1 MKYQYYQD
9 KKKTPQPEWRWRLLD
24 DQGQKIAT
32 SHDGH
37 PTKDVCL
44 AEIEKVKSSLNAEV
58 VEDLNTPSLLATL
71 LGEPYGQ
78 SSKQP

>member
-9 KKKTPQPEWRWRLLD
+9 KKSPQPEWRWRLLD

-37 PTKDVCL
+37 PSLEVCL
-44 AEIEKVKSSLNAEV
+44 AEIEKVKSSFVAN
-58 VEDLNTPSLLATL
+58 VEEMLESDNLTDRIAALRNR
-71 LGEPYGQ
+71 LGNLQ
-78 SSKQP
+78 